1 MRTLITSLCILCV
14 ACQSGDDS
22 MPDSPGAEE
31 AGQPFGG
38 TEGVIGPSGRPVTAE
53 RLVNADQ
60 EPENW
65 LTYSGGYHSQRYSSL
80 EQINRGNVADLKVEW
95 IHQFNR
101 QDRIETT
108 PVVVDG
114 LMIITETPSDVIA
127 LDAVTGR
134 TFWTYEH
141 EMKPGT
147 RVCCGEN
154 NRGVAVLDDMVF
166 VGTVDARL
174 LALDIATGNVIWDV
188 EVERPEAGYSI
199 TSAPLVVGDKVI
211 TGMAGG
217 EFGVRGF
224 LDAYD
229 VKTGELAW
237 RYYTIPGPGE
247 PGNETWSGDSW
258 KTGGAPT
265 WVTGS
270 YDPELNLVYWGT
282 GNPAPDW
289 NGDMRLGD
297 NLWADAVVALNAD
310 TGELVWGFQFT
321 PHDTHDWD
329 AVQIPILTDLEING
343 VVRKVMLWAN
353 RNAFYYVLD
362 RETGEFLHGTP
373 YAKQT
378 WAKDLD
384 QNGRPILVE
393 NMDPTEEGVEV
404 SPTIGGATNWNS
416 PSFSPMSGLFYTYA
430 LDGATVYFKRDD
442 DYVEG
447 DQFTGGY
454 GTNADDPE
462 NFFAAIRA
470 LDPLTGARIWEY
482 PISTVGGRPG
492 ILSSGGGLIFSGS
505 GDGHIFALD
514 QDTGENLW
522 YLSVGRGVHAAP
534 MTYSV
539 GGRQYVS
546 VAASH
551 SLFTFAL
558 P

>member
-1 MRTLITSLCILCV
+1 MRTLTTLLYV
-14 ACQSGDDS
+14 LFLACQPGGSMADSTRGEESRQSSG
-22 MPDSPGAEE
+22 A
-31 AGQPFGG
+31 
-38 TEGVIGPSGRPVTAE
+38 IGPGDHPVTAE

-65 LTYSGGYHSQRYSSL
+65 LIYSGGYYSQRYSTL
-80 EQINRGNVADLKVEW
+80 DQIDRDNVADLKVEW
-95 IHQFNR
+95 VHQFNTLSR
-101 QDRIETT
+101 VETT
-108 PVVVDG
+108 PVVIDG
-114 LMIITETPSDVIA
+114 LMIITESPSNVIA

-134 TFWTYEH
+134 PFWTYEH
-141 EMKPGT
+141 PIPEEI

-154 NRGVAVLDDMVF
+154 NRGVAVLGDMVYL
-166 VGTVDARL
+166 GTVNGHL

-188 EVERPEAGYSI
+188 QVERPEAGYSI
-199 TSAPLVVGDKVI
+199 TSAPLVIENKVI

-217 EFGVRGF
+217 EYGVRGF

-229 VKTGELAW
+229 ATTGERLW
-237 RYYTIPGPGE
+237 RFYTIPGPGE
-247 PGNETWSGDSW
+247 PGNETWSGNSW
-258 KTGGAPT
+258 RTGGAPT
-265 WVTGS
+265 WLTGS
-270 YDPELNLVYWGT
+270 YDPELNLIYWGT

-297 NLWADAVVALNAD
+297 NLWADAVIALDAD

-329 AVQIPILTDLEING
+329 AVQIPILADMEIDG

-378 WAKDLD
+378 WAKGLD
-384 QNGRPILVE
+384 QNGRPILIE

-430 LDGATVYFKRDD
+430 LDGATIYFKRDD

-470 LDPLTGARIWEY
+470 LDPLTGARQWEY

-492 ILSSGGGLIFSGS
+492 ILSTGGGLIFSGS

-539 GGRQYVS
+539 GGRQYMS

>member
-1 MRTLITSLCILCV
+1 MRTLTTLLCILST
-14 ACQSGDDS
+14 ACQPGGSMADSTRGEEDGRLSG
-22 MPDSPGAEE
+22 A
-31 AGQPFGG
+31 
-38 TEGVIGPSGRPVTAE
+38 IGPGDRPVTAE
-53 RLVNADQ
+53 RLVNAGQ
-60 EPENW
+60 ETENW
-65 LTYSGGYHSQRYSSL
+65 LMYSGGYYSQRYSTL
-80 EQINRGNVADLKVEW
+80 DQIDRDNVADLKVEW
-95 IHQFNR
+95 VHQFNTLSR
-101 QDRIETT
+101 VETT
-108 PVVVDG
+108 PIVIDG
-114 LMIITETPSDVIA
+114 LMIITESPSNVIA

-134 TFWTYEH
+134 PFWTYDHPIPE
-141 EMKPGT
+141 EI

-154 NRGVAVLDDMVF
+154 NRGVAVLGDMVYL
-166 VGTVDARL
+166 GTVNGHL

-188 EVERPEAGYSI
+188 QVERPEAGYSI
-199 TSAPLVVGDKVI
+199 TSAPLVIGNKVI

-217 EFGVRGF
+217 EYGVRGF

-229 VKTGELAW
+229 ATTGERLW
-237 RYYTIPGPGE
+237 RFYTIPGPGE
-247 PGNETWSGDSW
+247 PGNETWSGNSW
-258 KTGGAPT
+258 RTGGAPT

-270 YDPELNLVYWGT
+270 YDPELNLIYWGT

-297 NLWADAVVALNAD
+297 NLWADAVIALNAD
-310 TGELVWGFQFT
+310 TGDLVWGFQFT

-329 AVQIPILTDLEING
+329 AVQIPVLADIEIDG
-343 VVRKVMLWAN
+343 LVRKVMLWAN
-353 RNAFYYVLD
+353 RNAFYYMLD
-362 RETGEFLHGTP
+362 RETGEFLYGTP

-384 QNGRPILVE
+384 QNGRPILIE
-393 NMDPTEEGVEV
+393 NMDPTEEGIEV

-416 PSFSPMSGLFYTYA
+416 PSFSLMSGLFYTYA

-454 GTNADDPE
+454 GTNADEPE

-470 LDPLTGARIWEY
+470 LDPLTGDRRWEY

-492 ILSSGGGLIFSGS
+492 ILSTGGGIIFSGS

-539 GGRQYVS
+539 DDRQYVS

>member
-1 MRTLITSLCILCV
+1 MRTLTAFLCILCT
-14 ACQSGDDS
+14 ACQPGDS
-22 MPDSPGAEE
+22 MPDSPSGEE
-31 AGQPFGG
+31 AGQPSSAA
-38 TEGVIGPSGRPVTAE
+38 EGVIGPSGRPVTAE

-65 LTYSGGYHSQRYSSL
+65 LTYSGGYYSQRYSTL
-80 EQINRGNVADLKVEW
+80 DQIDRGNVADLKVEW
-95 IHQFNR
+95 VHQFNTLSR
-101 QDRIETT
+101 VETT

-114 LMIITETPSDVIA
+114 LMIITESPSNVIA
-127 LDAVTGR
+127 LNAATGR
-134 TFWTYEH
+134 PFWTYEH
-141 EMKPGT
+141 PIPEEI
-147 RVCCGEN
+147 RVCCGIN

-166 VGTVDARL
+166 LGTVDARL
-174 LALDIATGNVIWDV
+174 LALDIATGNVIWNV

-199 TSAPLVVGDKVI
+199 TSAPLVIGDMVI

-229 VKTGELAW
+229 AKTGERVW

-258 KTGGAPT
+258 RTGGAPT
-265 WVTGS
+265 WITGS

-329 AVQIPILTDLEING
+329 AIQIPVLADLEVDG
-343 VVRKVMLWAN
+343 AVRKVMLWAN
-353 RNAFYYVLD
+353 RNGFYYVLD
-362 RETGEFLHGTP
+362 RETGEFLHGVP
-373 YAKQT
+373 FAEQT
-378 WAKDLD
+378 WAQGLD
-384 QNGRPILVE
+384 PNGRPILVE
-393 NMDPTEEGVEV
+393 DMDPTEEGVEV

-430 LDGATVYFKRDD
+430 QDGATIYFKRDD
-442 DYVEG
+442 EYVEG
-447 DQFTGGY
+447 DRFTGGY
-454 GTNADDPE
+454 GQNADDPE
-462 NFFAAIRA
+462 NFFAAVRA
-470 LDPLTGARIWEY
+470 LDPVTGARQWEY

-492 ILSSGGGLIFSGS
+492 ILSTGGGLVFSGS

-522 YLSVGRGVHAAP
+522 YISVGGGVHAAP

-539 GGRQYVS
+539 GGRQYIS
-546 VAASH
+546 LAARGA
-551 SLFTFAL
+551 LFTFTL